1 MKRHCK
7 KESRAVAEEQSGSG
21 QGKGSDTSEFGGR
34 EPEKVFTGPEYV
46 FLLYNRSL
54 MKNKNKTTVSS
65 YLILHILA
73 SCWPSEAGGLMHSHS
88 GINQAAHRHFDW
100 VYIIPNAT
108 IGRNCEIPSGM
119 TGKSTEVMGTTIKL
133 LVMKK

>member
-46 FLLYNRSL
+46 FPLCKRSL
-54 MKNKNKTTVSS
+54 MKNKNKTTTDFS
-65 YLILHILA
+65 
-73 SCWPSEAGGLMHSHS
+73 
-88 GINQAAHRHFDW
+88 
-100 VYIIPNAT
+100 
-108 IGRNCEIPSGM
+108 
-119 TGKSTEVMGTTIKL
+119 KL
-133 LVMKK
+133 LAL